1 MDRRYKGD
9 ECFYAAYFVQKDKLR
24 SLIAT
29 HEDLL
34 IRIQVWEK
42 DARKYFWPTYY
53 IEVSVIDLLSWVTH
67 SLYRYATGEE
77 EGMRRKYYD
86 AVECLEVLCDKFEI
100 NNYKLVDYSAFR
112 PLRHVLSEEDEY
124 LDDDQIAQ
132 YISEGFRKIDLYL
145 INYAE
150 RGNAPA
156 CWKLIKEGANPNIDP
171 IDGLER
177 GVAIDIVDYSPS
189 FYCFFLDNFV
199 QKGIYPNMGCVD
211 MLADLYKTAMT
222 DYIGDI
228 LKYKA

>member
-1 MDRRYKGD
+1 MDRRYKTD

-29 HEDLL
+29 YENLL

-100 NNYKLVDYSAFR
+100 NNYKLVDYSTFR

-132 YISEGFRKIDLYL
+132 YISEGFRKIDLDL

-156 CWKLIKEGANPNIDP
+156 CWMLIKESANPNIDP

-177 GVAIDIVDYSPS
+177 GVAIDIVDYLSS
-189 FYCFFLDNFV
+189 LYCFFLDNFV

>member
-34 IRIQVWEK
+34 IRIQVCEK

-67 SLYRYATGEE
+67 SLYRYVTGEE

-100 NNYKLVDYSAFR
+100 NNYKLVNYSAFR

-132 YISEGFRKIDLYL
+132 YISEGFRRIDLDL

-156 CWKLIKEGANPNIDP
+156 CWMLIKESANPNIDP

-177 GVAIDIVDYSPS
+177 GVAIDIVDYLSS
-189 FYCFFLDNFV
+189 LYCFFLDNFV

>member
-1 MDRRYKGD
+1 
-9 ECFYAAYFVQKDKLR
+9 
-24 SLIAT
+24 
-29 HEDLL
+29 
-34 IRIQVWEK
+34 
-42 DARKYFWPTYY
+42 
-53 IEVSVIDLLSWVTH
+53 
-67 SLYRYATGEE
+67 
-77 EGMRRKYYD
+77 MRRKYYD

-132 YISEGFRKIDLYL
+132 YISEGFRKIDLDL
-145 INYAE
+145 INYG
-150 RGNAPA
+150 GNAPA